1 MSVRIIISANE
12 VNNGDALGY
21 TDVLG
26 NKHTVDRSNPET
38 IGAYDCQNF
47 HGHSPDHSVSVSV
60 SGGVPG
66 DNILVSGISDKQME
80 VLSYSFAA
88 SGNTHMSIRSGT
100 ELLHGPMLVPQGT
113 PFDQANGIKLLR
125 TNVGE
130 DLIINSDSSGGLN
143 GSLSYRI
150 L

>member
-1 MSVRIIISANE
+1 MSIRIIIPSNE

-21 TDVLG
+21 TNALG
-26 NKHTVDRSNPET
+26 NKQTVDRSNLDS
-38 IGAYDCQNF
+38 IGAYDCQDF

-66 DNILVSGISDKQME
+66 DNVLVSGISNKQME

-100 ELLHGPMLVPQGT
+100 DILHGPMLVPQGS
-113 PFDQANGIKLLR
+113 PFDQANGVKLLR

-130 DLIINSDSSGGLN
+130 DLIFNSDSSGGLN